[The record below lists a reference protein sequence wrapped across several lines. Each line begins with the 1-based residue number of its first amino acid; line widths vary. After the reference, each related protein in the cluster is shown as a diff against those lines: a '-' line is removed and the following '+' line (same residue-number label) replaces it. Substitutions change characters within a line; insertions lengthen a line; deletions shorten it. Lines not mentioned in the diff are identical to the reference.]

1 MVSRADVTPDGG
13 GRGADRTARGGARAA
28 ATILAAT
35 RELLVED
42 GYRGLTVEAV
52 AARAKV
58 GKATIYR
65 WWAGK
70 ETLVADALADTYT
83 VEDVPDLGDSR
94 AELTAAV
101 RLVLRNYTGHAF
113 DLTLPAL
120 AADCAAKPHLLDG
133 LRTRFLHRERDAVAA
148 VVRRAIERGDARGG
162 LDPGFVHDVW
172 VGTILYRR
180 VISGDGVAG
189 RLVDDLVRLVLPD

>member
-1 MVSRADVTPDGG
+1 MVSSADVSSDGA
-13 GRGADRTARGGARAA
+13 GRGARAA

-35 RELLVED
+35 RELLAED

-70 ETLVADALADTYT
+70 ETLVADALAGTYT
-83 VEDVPDLGDSR
+83 VEEVPDLGDSR

-101 RLVLRNYTGHAF
+101 AWCCTTTPG
-113 DLTLPAL
+113 
-120 AADCAAKPHLLDG
+120 
-133 LRTRFLHRERDAVAA
+133 TRS
-148 VVRRAIERGDARGG
+148 
-162 LDPGFVHDVW
+162 
-172 VGTILYRR
+172 T
-180 VISGDGVAG
+180 
-189 RLVDDLVRLVLPD
+189 